1 MRLGKEVVGLSQMSG
16 SANDTLVMKRSI
28 PLGKIGAAEKWLNCM
43 AENGHVLSKVEGRNF
58 WFTSEEPKKLHFFVL
73 SPEKGANSSS
83 WIYYEFLEKGG
94 TKIPHLGSSFMSPN
108 LILMISDD
116 KYQENPSLYS
126 YYFRHRNHRLLHR
139 FVTNIAA
146 SAVMFA
152 MSILLIGASIT
163 FLFPLLYIAMGS
175 FIIGCVNT
183 VMLIEFCRYI
193 RSANLPLAWKRPR
206 RPGY

>member
-28 PLGKIGAAEKWLNCM
+28 PLGKIGAAENCLIAWQKTVM
-43 AENGHVLSKVEGRNF
+43 CCQRLK
-58 WFTSEEPKKLHFFVL
+58 EEIFGLHLKNPKKLHFFVL

-94 TKIPHLGSSFMSPN
+94 TKIPHFGSSFMSPN

-152 MSILLIGASIT
+152 MSILLIWANNT

-193 RSANLPLAWKRPR
+193 RSANLSLAWKRPR